1 MARNRKN
8 GRSAIRLGSA
18 LGKALVLCLL
28 VGGSGVGYV
37 WQKEQIDRL
46 SRQIDERG
54 VRLARIL
61 DENENRKRLLAGLC
75 TVDYL
80 EARIK
85 ELNLGLS
92 QPQPAQLWHLPE
104 PPRQWPPAWREPQLS
119 AHNNNSFGND
129 TNSNNNSNPRPAQA
143 PRAQELTSR

>member
-8 GRSAIRLGSA
+8 GTSAIRFGPVL
-18 LGKALVLCLL
+18 KAVVLCLL

-54 VRLARIL
+54 ARLTRIL
-61 DENENRKRLLAGLC
+61 DENENRKRLLANLN
-75 TVDYL
+75 TVEYL

-85 ELNLGLS
+85 ELNLGLV
-92 QPQPAQLWHLPE
+92 QPQPTQLWHLAE
-104 PPRQWPPAWREPQLS
+104 PPRERPRPSREPQL
-119 AHNNNSFGND
+119 ALHD
-129 TNSNNNSNPRPAQA
+129 NPRPASTLHNHDLMN
-143 PRAQELTSR
+143 P